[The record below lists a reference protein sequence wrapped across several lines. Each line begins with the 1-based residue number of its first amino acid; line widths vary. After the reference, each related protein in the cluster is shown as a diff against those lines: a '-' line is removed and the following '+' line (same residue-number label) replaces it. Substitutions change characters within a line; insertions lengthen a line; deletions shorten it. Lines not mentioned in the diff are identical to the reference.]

1 MVIYIYIC
9 KWSNS
14 ASVRLKKGWG
24 PSCAKRGTSSLPH
37 QGGSTA
43 PELKNDELLP
53 VDVRICKISRKTIG
67 IWMEQRIND
76 LQEIFTTLPDLQSQP
91 PFFSMPET
99 RQINFKLTQ
108 CASTTKISTV
118 PVNRDWF
125 PWGFFWCWTSALQ
138 TDEWHK
144 KIQRLSTPWEALS
157 SNDINAQCIRTHL
170 GNSIFYMHS
179 FVSHVYSQAFAG
191 RLVSHLES

>member
-1 MVIYIYIC
+1 MGIWWSYIC

-14 ASVRLKKGWG
+14 ASVRLKKGNPGWG

-53 VDVRICKISRKTIG
+53 VDVRICKISRKTRDMNG
-67 IWMEQRIND
+67 ATDIWSPRNIQTSSKAPKPTPFQIDAWNSAD
-76 LQEIFTTLPDLQSQP
+76 KLQTDPMRLHDKDQYSTCQP
-91 PFFSMPET
+91 W
-99 RQINFKLTQ
+99 L
-108 CASTTKISTV
+108 
-118 PVNRDWF
+118 
-125 PWGFFWCWTSALQ
+125 PWGFFWCWNSALQ
-138 TDEWHK
+138 TDEWH
-144 KIQRLSTPWEALS
+144 PWEALS